1 MSKEYRTGGTE
12 LASNTHILKRRL
24 YAGTQGVF
32 TGSSFMNF
40 GPDVKTLKLSMVLLV
55 FLYSTD
61 DDKISILEK
70 RSFNKAI
77 HSINELSEEDKKEL
91 TELLNLLPNAN
102 YVLEYIRTNELSSA
116 VVESAIKQLIGIV
129 KLNKQ
134 DLKLLKD
141 FTSQYKALDE

>member
-1 MSKEYRTGGTE
+1 MSKEYRTGATE

-116 VVESAIKQLIGIV
+116 VVESAIKQLKGIV

>member
-116 VVESAIKQLIGIV
+116 VVESAIKQLKGIV

>member
-1 MSKEYRTGGTE
+1 MKTKLIFFLSLIG
-12 LASNTHILKRRL
+12 
-24 YAGTQGVF
+24 F
-32 TGSSFMNF
+32 TSISQNLIA
-40 GPDVKTLKLSMVLLV
+40 P
-55 FLYSTD
+55 
-61 DDKISILEK
+61 KITT
-70 RSFNKAI
+70 
-77 HSINELSEEDKKEL
+77 DKKEL

-116 VVESAIKQLIGIV
+116 VVESAINQLKGIV

>member
-116 VVESAIKQLIGIV
+116 VVESAINQLKGIV